1 MFWKR
6 RRDEDDV
13 DRLNRI
19 WTLLILVV
27 VGIAAIVYIAVF
39 PDSAITCLPAD
50 EQTKAG
56 TLHYALKY
64 CLDEGSFNTQYY
76 DENTFSYHTFVPLF
90 MFYQAFAF
98 IAPHLL
104 AQFLK
109 RLLGS
114 DSEFL
119 FLCAENCKPDTSSD
133 ATFMSRVASPPA
145 PSIKNTVIFML
156 KKALYLLNSFIQL
169 VIIAMLFSP
178 DKPFNT
184 IRDRY
189 SKGTSETPFPR
200 YAKCRFDIQGES
212 TQHYQC
218 ALHINALYLKVYMFL
233 FYWLLI
239 LAVANL
245 VSLIVWV
252 LLLHVPRLTAGKI
265 KLYTLTS
272 GVNDSYSPEKQQ
284 AFVQEYLGKDYLL
297 NILLAQSTDREPVAA
312 DLTMKLWQSYKQTP
326 SPEVET
332 SQM

>member
-1 MFWKR
+1 MFWK

-19 WTLLILVV
+19 WTMLILVV
-27 VGIAAIVYIAVF
+27 VGIAAIVYISVF
-39 PDSAITCLPAD
+39 PDSAITCLPIGD
-50 EQTKAG
+50 G
-56 TLHYALKY
+56 TQLDTLPYALKY
-64 CLDEGSFNTQYY
+64 CLDEGSFSEYRY
-76 DENTFSYHTFVPLF
+76 SELIFSYHTFVPLF

-98 IAPHLL
+98 TAPHLL

-119 FLCAENCKPDTSSD
+119 FLYAETNKPDSRSD
-133 ATFMSRVASPPA
+133 ATFMSRVASPPS
-145 PSIKNTVIFML
+145 PSILNTVIFLL

-169 VIIAMLFSP
+169 VIIGLLFSP
-178 DKPFNT
+178 DKPFEA
-184 IRDRY
+184 IRDQY

-200 YAKCRFDIQGES
+200 YGRCRFDIRDKS
-212 TQHYQC
+212 TQVYQC
-218 ALHINALYLKVYMFL
+218 AFHINAVYLKIYMFL

-245 VSLIVWV
+245 VSLIAWI
-252 LLLHVPRLTAGKI
+252 LLLHVPRLTSGRI

-272 GVNDSYSPEKQQ
+272 SDSDSYSPEKQN
-284 AFVQEYLGKDYLL
+284 AFVKEYLGMDYLL
-297 NILLAQSTDREPVAA
+297 NLLLAQSTDREPVAA
-312 DLTMKLWQSYKQTP
+312 DLTMKLWQSYKHTP
-326 SPEVET
+326 APELET